1 MIAMKHK
8 SLFWLQGLFLLILAF
23 NSCEKTSI
31 DLEPEAEAEEE
42 VAVIT
47 DPFYADLKEDSSLE
61 DYWELFVADAIRSGK
76 ADPGS
81 GRLVNVFFGTEP
93 DFASGV
99 TSDHAGL
106 AYNICDA
113 GTVSFEIIE
122 SFWEDF
128 SVVQRLYTFYHE
140 AGHARYKYRHPCESN
155 ECTSNPEDFPVMW
168 LSVLP
173 ANTPLEEFI
182 KDKDNFFKQRWEG
195 IRYFNCSS

>member
-1 MIAMKHK
+1 MSLSFINSSKGVFAGSTESHITGK
-8 SLFWLQGLFLLILAF
+8 SSGL
-23 NSCEKTSI
+23 
-31 DLEPEAEAEEE
+31 E
-42 VAVIT
+42 VHS
-47 DPFYADLKEDSSLE
+47 FDSQE
-61 DYWELFVADAIRSGK
+61 I
-76 ADPGS
+76 
-81 GRLVNVFFGTEP
+81 GR
-93 DFASGV
+93 
-99 TSDHAGL
+99 

-113 GTVSFEIIE
+113 NTVSFEIIE

-155 ECTSNPEDFPVMW
+155 ECTSSPEDFPVMW

>member
-8 SLFWLQGLFLLILAF
+8 SSIWLPVLFILILSFIA
-23 NSCEKTSI
+23 CQKEAT
-31 DLEPEAEAEEE
+31 DLESEIEVEEI
-42 VAVIT
+42 VVII
-47 DPFYADLKEDSSLE
+47 DPFYAVLTEDSNLQ
-61 DYWELFVADAIRSGK
+61 DYWDLFVADAIRSGK
-76 ADPGS
+76 VDPGT
-81 GRLVNVFFGTEP
+81 GRNVNIFFGTEP

-99 TSDHAGL
+99 TSDHAGR

-113 GTVSFEIIE
+113 NTVSFEIIE

-128 SVVQRLYTFYHE
+128 TVVQRLYTFYHE

-155 ECTSNPEDFPVMW
+155 ECTSSPEDFPVMW